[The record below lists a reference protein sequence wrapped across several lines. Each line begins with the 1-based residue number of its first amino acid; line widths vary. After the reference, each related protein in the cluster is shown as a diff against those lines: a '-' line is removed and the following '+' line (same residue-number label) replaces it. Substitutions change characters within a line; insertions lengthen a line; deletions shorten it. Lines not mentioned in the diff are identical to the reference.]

1 MSDDLGFDL
10 PASAHR
16 SRWSVAVIVA
26 ALAGGAFVIGYWR
39 HESARGDVA
48 PGEAKKLHVEVVK
61 GAVLAGDRAL
71 ELPGTVR
78 ALEETKVWPRVTG
91 YVRAWHADIG
101 DKVTAGQLLAEI
113 DTPETAAQLAQ
124 ARAQAAQAQATV
136 RQAIAQRDLSRAN
149 AARFEK
155 LRADNLVSQ
164 AQIEQAQAQAQN
176 DEANLAAAQSNA
188 VAQDANVKRLVELQG
203 FAKVVAPFAGTITQR
218 AVDRGA
224 LVGDARGSALYTL
237 VATDPVRVFVDI
249 PQAVAPSV
257 RAGTKATVAVRE
269 YPGRAFDGEVARS
282 AGALDP
288 ELHTMMTEV
297 RVPNPEGT
305 LLPGMFVQVKLTL
318 PVPHKAIEI
327 PATAL
332 YSDAQGLRVAIVDA
346 ASKVHLV
353 PITIERDAGATLLI
367 ATGLTGDERILKLAI
382 PGLAEGTSVEVS
394 EAR

>member
-1 MSDDLGFDL
+1 
-10 PASAHR
+10 
-16 SRWSVAVIVA
+16 
-26 ALAGGAFVIGYWR
+26 
-39 HESARGDVA
+39 
-48 PGEAKKLHVEVVK
+48 
-61 GAVLAGDRAL
+61 VLAGDRAL

-164 AQIEQAQAQAQN
+164 AQLEQAQAQAQN